1 MASTT
6 SMVSSYDS
14 TGVGIMSPVGMQKPG
29 TATVKSTDCKACK
42 GKHVK
47 HTCSKAKPV
56 SDTNRKPGQE
66 YLAGSSPSSIS
77 SPAPMPLPSNTSS
90 SHLGLT
96 GQLDALGKR
105 TRDGDVDDP
114 LQLKRAKLNGMP
126 GQTVNSNTT
135 FTDQLRSKM
144 QQVFRSK
151 KKQQEEE
158 LAASKIRCEICQS
171 TWPHKIPSGFAE
183 HQFKKAG
190 LVLLENIEPQAYT
203 FLREACELRVKYV
216 LSQLLTISR
225 NRFDQLRNNKANLP
239 GMVREQDVKEQ
250 AKQLLKQLEMQE
262 EAKKQEQSKKDQNF
276 NSLANQ
282 TALLAVGR
290 AGGGAGGAGNT
301 SSAVRKIELRDIL
314 HLLERESRLR
324 KSHIIYKAYMRFH
337 DDHMRRLAVASN
349 ANRS

>member
-1 MASTT
+1 MR
-6 SMVSSYDS
+6 SS
-14 TGVGIMSPVGMQKPG
+14 GVAALTQRR
-29 TATVKSTDCKACK
+29 
-42 GKHVK
+42 

-135 FTDQLRSKM
+135 FTDQVWPHSLVRLSLILFTQLRSKM

-183 HQFKKAG
+183 HQFKKGRSSAAVGAPCLWLNAFLYSSWTCAVGEHRTASLHLPARSLRAPSEICEKRAELPSG
-190 LVLLENIEPQAYT
+190 LTECQ
-203 FLREACELRVKYV
+203 V

-225 NRFDQLRNNKANLP
+225 NRFDQVNCSWTN
-239 GMVREQDVKEQ
+239 V
-250 AKQLLKQLEMQE
+250 
-262 EAKKQEQSKKDQNF
+262 
-276 NSLANQ
+276 
-282 TALLAVGR
+282 
-290 AGGGAGGAGNT
+290 
-301 SSAVRKIELRDIL
+301 
-314 HLLERESRLR
+314 SRP
-324 KSHIIYKAYMRFH
+324 A
-337 DDHMRRLAVASN
+337 DPDRLFFS
-349 ANRS
+349 